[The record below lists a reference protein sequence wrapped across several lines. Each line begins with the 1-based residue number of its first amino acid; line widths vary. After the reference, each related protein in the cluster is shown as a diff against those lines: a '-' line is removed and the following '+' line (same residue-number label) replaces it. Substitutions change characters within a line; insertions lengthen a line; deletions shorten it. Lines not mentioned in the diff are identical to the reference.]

1 MTGNHAT
8 GGVMTSR
15 SDWRLMAFTLGLSL
29 ALHAVAAWY
38 WPARAEADARPFA
51 AALPTLSL
59 EIARPATRKVPAPAA
74 PPVPDAAPRET
85 PPEATKP
92 RPLRR
97 ASKAVRSAP
106 AEEPDVPV
114 EKVET
119 AALEMAVIA
128 PAAAPPVDAD
138 ALRESYR
145 MRLMRHIEAHKY
157 YPAAARRLRMEG
169 SVRVRLVVDCNGAVR
184 EQAMEDGTPL
194 LNGAAR
200 ASVERAQPLPP
211 PPDGLSCPQTLQY
224 AMRYRLAER

>member
-1 MTGNHAT
+1 MTGKHAT

-38 WPARAEADARPFA
+38 WPAHAEADAPSSA
-51 AALPTLSL
+51 VALPTLSL
-59 EIARPATRKVPAPAA
+59 EITRPATRKVPAPVT
-74 PPVPDAAPRET
+74 PPVSDAASRET
-85 PPEATKP
+85 PPEAAKP
-92 RPLRR
+92 HPLRH

-106 AEEPDVPV
+106 AEEPAVPV

-119 AALEMAVIA
+119 AALEMAAIA
-128 PAAAPPVDAD
+128 PAAVPAVDAD

-145 MRLMRHIEAHKY
+145 AQLMRHIEAHKY

-169 SVRVRLVVDCNGAVR
+169 SVLVRLVVDCNGAVR
-184 EQAMEDGTPL
+184 EQVMEAGVPL

-200 ASVERAQPLPP
+200 TAVERAQPLPP
-211 PPDGLSCPQTLQY
+211 PPEGLSCPQILQY